1 LLPEQTESPSY
12 LPQNSQPGDIS
23 SINSPSEG
31 NDSTHLVDL
40 LNPETI
46 PQEVKI
52 ESEYV
57 QVPAE
62 PLSSSPAGRSV
73 FGSILGIFKRAKP
86 GLEDSSTKTK
96 ELKTSEADSD
106 PALQVLANAKDYNP
120 HPAPEAEVAIS
131 SDEIF
136 KEIGQQLRKRREL
149 LSLTYDEIE
158 RHTRVR
164 AVFLKSLEE
173 GALEDLPSP
182 VQTRGILANYA
193 AFLDLDA
200 DKILL
205 RFADGLQ
212 TRYREKRP
220 SQPSRTRAP
229 MTVHTKLPPLRTF
242 IASDLVFG
250 GGMAIMLLL
259 FAVWGIGRVMTVR
272 SSTIPQPTSPSISD
286 ILVGTPL
293 PTLPQEV
300 TLIPAQETLQA
311 STPQVTETFVLST
324 LPADIN
330 VQIDL
335 ISIESTF
342 MRVVVDGKA
351 QFEGRTVPG
360 TDYTYQAKDQIE
372 VLVGNAAGLKVTYN
386 NKDLGLM
393 GSFGEV
399 IDRVYTAEGVVT
411 PTGSPS
417 PTSTATQ
424 KVTGTPSQTLTPTPS
439 VTPTEKPG
447 G

>member
-1 LLPEQTESPSY
+1 LLPEQTESPSD

-23 SINSPSEG
+23 SINAPSQG
-31 NDSTHLVDL
+31 IDSTHLVDL

-46 PQEVKI
+46 PQEVKT

-57 QVPAE
+57 QVSAE
-62 PLSSSPAGRSV
+62 PLSSSPAGHSV
-73 FGSILGIFKRAKP
+73 FGSILGIFKRTKA
-86 GLEDSSTKTK
+86 GFEDSSSKTK
-96 ELKTSEADSD
+96 EPKTSEAESD
-106 PALQVLANAKDYNP
+106 PTLQVLANAKDYNP

-212 TRYREKRP
+212 ARYREKRP
-220 SQPSRTRAP
+220 NQPSRKRAP

-272 SSTIPQPTSPSISD
+272 SSTIPQATSPSISD

-335 ISIESTF
+335 ISIENTF

-360 TDYTYQAKDQIE
+360 TDYTYQAKDQVE

>member
-1 LLPEQTESPSY
+1 MIR
-12 LPQNSQPGDIS
+12 GK
-23 SINSPSEG
+23 
-31 NDSTHLVDL
+31 
-40 LNPETI
+40 LNRVRP
-46 PQEVKI
+46 
-52 ESEYV
+52 
-57 QVPAE
+57 
-62 PLSSSPAGRSV
+62 R
-73 FGSILGIFKRAKP
+73 
-86 GLEDSSTKTK
+86 LEDSSSKNK
-96 ELKTSEADSD
+96 DLEASEIASD
-106 PALQVLANAKDYNP
+106 PSLQVLANAKDYNP
-120 HPAPEAEVAIS
+120 HPASEAEVAVS

-193 AFLDLDA
+193 IFLDLDA

-212 TRYREKRP
+212 ARHREKRP
-220 SQPSRTRAP
+220 NQHSRTRAP

-242 IASDLVFG
+242 IASDLIFG

-272 SSTIPQPTSPSISD
+272 SSTIPRATSPSISD
-286 ILVGTPL
+286 ILAGTPL

-311 STPQVTETFVLST
+311 STPQVTDTLVLST
-324 LPADIN
+324 LPSDIN

-335 ISIESTF
+335 ISIENTF

-351 QFEGRTVPG
+351 QFEGRTIPG

-417 PTSTATQ
+417 PTSTSTQ
-424 KVTGTPSQTLTPTPS
+424 KVTGTPTPTPTLTPTPS
-439 VTPTEKPG
+439 VTPTQKPG

>member
-1 LLPEQTESPSY
+1 
-12 LPQNSQPGDIS
+12 
-23 SINSPSEG
+23 
-31 NDSTHLVDL
+31 
-40 LNPETI
+40 
-46 PQEVKI
+46 
-52 ESEYV
+52 
-57 QVPAE
+57 
-62 PLSSSPAGRSV
+62 
-73 FGSILGIFKRAKP
+73 
-86 GLEDSSTKTK
+86 
-96 ELKTSEADSD
+96 
-106 PALQVLANAKDYNP
+106 
-120 HPAPEAEVAIS
+120 
-131 SDEIF
+131 
-136 KEIGQQLRKRREL
+136 
-149 LSLTYDEIE
+149 
-158 RHTRVR
+158 
-164 AVFLKSLEE
+164 VFLKSLEE
-173 GALEDLPSP
+173 GALEDLPSL

-212 TRYREKRP
+212 ARHREKRP
-220 SQPSRTRAP
+220 NQPSRTRAP

-272 SSTIPQPTSPSISD
+272 SSTIPQATSPSISD

-300 TLIPAQETLQA
+300 TLIPAQQTLQA

-335 ISIESTF
+335 ISIENTF

-424 KVTGTPSQTLTPTPS
+424 KVTGTPTQTLTPTPS
-439 VTPTEKPG
+439 VTPTQKSG